1 MNKYL
6 VRANNKTDEYA
17 TLFEA
22 YSSVDYDAVF
32 LSLKEYIELKFT
44 NMMSCDDF
52 IDVVKSLQNFS
63 NIISSQ
69 VQAKYNV
76 QDINQVFVLTTGSN
90 DNATAKNIIVLEN
103 EYFMSRFNALL
114 KDLGYDAVIEKNNDF
129 IIQSIESYLLNHTNE
144 LLDIA
149 SNIVIKYNTNFCKPW
164 TISQILNVDNYT
176 FADTYNSEDKYRAVM
191 NMTIYSANEYTVLQ
205 DFVAHIS
212 EIVNLIISYKDE
224 LKGSLSHRLLQLLY

>member
-32 LSLKEYIELKFT
+32 LNLKEYIELKFT
-44 NMMSCDDF
+44 NMISCDDF

-114 KDLGYDAVIEKNNDF
+114 KDLGYAAVIEKNNDF

-164 TISQILNVDNYT
+164 AISQIANTDNYT

-191 NMTIYSANEYTVLQ
+191 DMTIYSANEYTVLQ

-212 EIVNLIISYKDE
+212 EIVNLLISYKDE